1 MNAKKTGF
9 IAGAVAGAGIAAA
22 ALAGAGLHWPAAFA
36 DQRGEIVRTSAATA
50 PMFAPAPGAPL
61 SFADI
66 FERVAP
72 AVVSIDVT
80 SRAERRAAGRVPGFE
95 GFPFNIPTPRGQ
107 QNEDDED
114 DSEGG
119 GAGGAAQPQLPE
131 ARATGSG
138 FFISPDGYVV
148 TNNHVIENATEITVR
163 MTDKRELKA
172 RVIGRDEGTDLA
184 VLKVDGGRFPY
195 VSFENQAKP
204 RVGDWVIAVGNPF
217 DLGGTATAGIISA
230 YGRDIG
236 ESFVDY
242 LQIDAPINRGNSG
255 GPTFDIY
262 GRVVGVNTA
271 IFSPTGGSVGIG
283 FAVPADIADSITKQL
298 ISGGKI
304 TRGYLGVS
312 IQNVTP
318 EIAESLG
325 IPPRTG
331 ALVADV
337 TEGGPAAK
345 AGVESGDVILNV
357 NGKAVGTANELTRQV
372 ALARAGDI
380 LRLEVRRGGRNRIIE
395 VRSGTRPSESEL
407 NRSLLGE
414 RNDNG
419 PATPAPEVNRTT
431 VLGLGLVPLDAAART
446 RYSLPATAR
455 GVVIDNVATGS
466 DAARRGL
473 RRGDLILQANERAVA
488 TPAEVATAVADAR
501 RAGRPSVLLLVS
513 RQGRTLAVP
522 LKFDEAT
529 PPAGPTPTPPATPRP
544 PAR

>member
-1 MNAKKTGF
+1 MNAKKKGF

-22 ALAGAGLHWPAAFA
+22 ALAGAGLKWPAAMA
-36 DQRGEIVRTSAATA
+36 DQKPAIVRTSAATPA
-50 PMFAPAPGAPL
+50 FAAAPGAPI

-80 SRAERRAAGRVPGFE
+80 SRVETKARARVPGFE
-95 GFPFNIPTPRGQ
+95 GFPFNLPQPRGQ
-107 QNEDDED
+107 GQGQGQDDED
-114 DSEGG
+114 DSDGG
-119 GAGGAAQPQLPE
+119 GSGNSTAPRMPE

-138 FFISPDGYVV
+138 FFISSDGYIV
-148 TNNHVIENATEITVR
+148 TNNHVVENATEITIR

-184 VLKVDGGRFPY
+184 VLKVDGRGFPF

-255 GPTFDIY
+255 GPTFDVY

-318 EIAESLG
+318 EIAESIGL
-325 IPPRTG
+325 PPKTG

-337 TEGGPAAK
+337 TADGPASK
-345 AGVESGDVILNV
+345 AGVEPGDVILSV
-357 NGKAVGTANELTRQV
+357 NGKSVGTANELTRQV
-372 ALARAGDI
+372 ALARAGDV
-380 LRLEVRRGGRNRIIE
+380 LRLEVRRGGRNRTIE
-395 VRSGTRPSESEL
+395 VKSGVRPSESEL
-407 NRSLLGE
+407 NRSLNGDQ
-414 RNDNG
+414 NDSS
-419 PATPAPEVNRTT
+419 PTVPQPETNRTT
-431 VLGLGLVPLDAAART
+431 VLGLGLVQLDAAART
-446 RYSLPATAR
+446 RYSLPTTVK
-455 GVVIDNVATGS
+455 GVVIDNVATTS

-473 RRGDLILQANERAVA
+473 RRGDVIVQANERPVA
-488 TPAEVATAVADAR
+488 TPADVTAAVAEVR
-501 RAGRPSVLLLVS
+501 KAGRPSILFLIT

-522 LKFDEAT
+522 IKLEDPK
-529 PPAGPTPTPPATPRP
+529 
-544 PAR
+544 